1 MMDVQYSSHE
11 HPHKAI
17 SSILLRSRLNMK
29 IYTTLFIALV
39 AANNNNG
46 RLTNVSAAAVASDSF
61 DGAAGSQPHL
71 RALTDLSSQNAT
83 DTNATDTNATAPVC
97 MVTNDRGGATCNSDS
112 DCLSG
117 ICVPGATSQ
126 ECSRCC
132 GQHPG
137 GACNAAGEGCNAQY
151 GGSCDFTRNFT
162 MGEEVIHGCYKCVH
176 NDEDEEEM
184 DVDTPSLRASILK
197 EE

>member
-1 MMDVQYSSHE
+1 
-11 HPHKAI
+11 
-17 SSILLRSRLNMK
+17 MK
-29 IYTTLFIALV
+29 FYTTLFIALV
-39 AANNNNG
+39 VANTNNG
-46 RLTNVSAAAVASDSF
+46 RLTNVSAAVASDSV
-61 DGAAGSQPHL
+61 DGGSQPHL

-83 DTNATDTNATAPVC
+83 DTNATDTNSTAPLCIVDS
-97 MVTNDRGGATCNSDS
+97 TNKRAGATCNSDS

-117 ICVPGATSQ
+117 MCVPGATSQ

-151 GGSCDFTRNFT
+151 GGSCDLTKPFP
-162 MGEEVIHGCYKCVH
+162 MGEEVIHGCYSCVH
-176 NDEDEEEM
+176 NDEDEM

>member
-1 MMDVQYSSHE
+1 
-11 HPHKAI
+11 
-17 SSILLRSRLNMK
+17 MK
-29 IYTTLFIALV
+29 FYTTLFIVLV

-46 RLTNVSAAAVASDSF
+46 RLTNVSAAVASDSV
-61 DGAAGSQPHL
+61 DGGSQPHF

-97 MVTNDRGGATCNSDS
+97 MVDIDNNRAGATCNSDS
-112 DCLSG
+112 DCHSG
-117 ICVPGATSQ
+117 ICVPGETSQ

-137 GACNAAGEGCNAQY
+137 GACNADGEGCYTQY

-162 MGEEVIHGCYKCVH
+162 MGGVIHGCYMCVH
-176 NDEDEEEM
+176 NVEDEDEM

-197 EE
+197 QE

>member
-1 MMDVQYSSHE
+1 
-11 HPHKAI
+11 
-17 SSILLRSRLNMK
+17 MK
-29 IYTTLFIALV
+29 FYTTLFIVLV

-46 RLTNVSAAAVASDSF
+46 RLTNVSAAVASDSA
-61 DGAAGSQPHL
+61 DGGSQRHF

-97 MVTNDRGGATCNSDS
+97 MVTNNRAGGATCNSDS

-117 ICVPGATSQ
+117 MCVPGETSQ

-137 GACNAAGEGCNAQY
+137 GDVTLMAKGVRLNMAAV
-151 GGSCDFTRNFT
+151 
-162 MGEEVIHGCYKCVH
+162 VI
-176 NDEDEEEM
+176 
-184 DVDTPSLRASILK
+184 LRGTLLWV
-197 EE
+197 E